1 MRRQHIF
8 GGALLALAGWAS
20 GQAQGQIQ
28 EQAQG
33 QIQGQLELCEAVGT
47 LTHNSDGSYFYSS
60 DLRYGADTDG
70 VTEWMKRLDETL
82 RANGVLLVALPTPTR
97 GMVNGGIVTDTAALE
112 TLQIDFDAAA
122 ATAYYQDYVR
132 SLAPLAAVDL
142 APWTRA
148 LAGRTPGF
156 QQRYDRHWTPEGART
171 AAAAAAAALAV
182 NPRYVA
188 LTPPAPTEFA
198 TTLVGTEP
206 GENAI
211 FELAEE
217 KCGDLPD
224 TLMEPINRYETRE
237 AGQGDLFA
245 SETPLVALVG
255 TSFSTEPYNF
265 DGFLSDALGQP
276 VLNAAVSAG
285 GLYTALQ
292 DLLLNREPGGNPR
305 VIVWEYRLGDAVGAD
320 GEENFV
326 PFRELI
332 ASVHGDCGADALVR
346 NRAAV
351 AGTGGAEV
359 ALLTNTDP
367 AVTGPDYYLRLQASD
382 LSLVEFTLTLTHAGG
397 SADVAPI
404 LRSTRVANTG
414 EYYLELSRDLTAPLE
429 RVSLTV
435 PAGTTGTV
443 DAQLCRASEAGTLAS
458 RGP

>member
-1 MRRQHIF
+1 MRRQHLF
-8 GGALLALAGWAS
+8 GGALLVLAGWAS
-20 GQAQGQIQ
+20 GQAQGQ
-28 EQAQG
+28 ARA
-33 QIQGQLELCEAVGT
+33 QLELCEAVGT

-70 VTEWMKRLDETL
+70 VTRWMKRLDETL
-82 RANGVLLVALPTPTR
+82 RADGVLLVAVPTPTR

-122 ATAYYQDYVR
+122 ATAYYQDYVG

-171 AAAAAAAALAV
+171 AAAATAAALAT
-182 NPRYVA
+182 NPRYAA
-188 LTPPAPTEFA
+188 LTKAAPTEFT
-198 TTLVGTEP
+198 TTLVGTGP

-211 FELAEE
+211 FELTEE

-224 TLMEPINRYETRE
+224 ALMEPVNLYETRE

-245 SETPLVALVG
+245 SDTPLVALAG

-265 DGFLSDALGQP
+265 DGFLSEALGQP

-305 VIVWEYRLGDAVGAD
+305 VIVWEYRLGDAALANGEAD
-320 GEENFV
+320 FV

-332 ASVHGDCGADALVR
+332 ASVHGDCGADALET
-346 NRAAV
+346 NRAAFT
-351 AGTGGAEV
+351 GTDV

-367 AVTGPDYYLRLQASD
+367 AVAGPGYYLRLQASD
-382 LSLVEFTLTLTHAGG
+382 LSLVEFTITLTHADG

-404 LRSTRVANTG
+404 VRSTRVTNTG
-414 EYYLELSRDLTAPLE
+414 EYYLELSREIQVPLTG
-429 RVSLTV
+429 VSLTV

-443 DAQLCRASEAGTLAS
+443 DAQLCRAPAPGALAA

>member
-1 MRRQHIF
+1 MKRQRIF

-28 EQAQG
+28 G
-33 QIQGQLELCEAVGT
+33 QIQRQAQLELCEAVGT

-82 RANGVLLVALPTPTR
+82 RADGTLLVAVPTPTR
-97 GMVNGGIVTDTAALE
+97 GMVNGGIVTDRAALE

-142 APWTRA
+142 VPWTRA
-148 LAGRTPGF
+148 LAGRMPGF

-171 AAAAAAAALAV
+171 AAVAAAAALATD
-182 NPRYVA
+182 PRYAA
-188 LTPPAPTEFA
+188 LTPPAPTKFT

-211 FELAEE
+211 FELTEE

-224 TLMEPINRYETRE
+224 EVMETVNLYETRE

-245 SETPLVALVG
+245 SETPLVALAG

-305 VIVWEYRLGDAVGAD
+305 VIVWEYRLGDAVQANSEAD
-320 GEENFV
+320 FV

-332 ASVHGDCGADALVR
+332 ASVHGDCGADALVT

-351 AGTGGAEV
+351 SGTNVE
-359 ALLTNTDP
+359 LLTTSDP
-367 AVTGPDYYLRLQASD
+367 AVVGPDYYLRLQASD
-382 LSLVEFTLTLTHAGG
+382 LSLVEFALTLTHADG

-414 EYYLELSRDLTAPLE
+414 EYYLELSRELTAPLE

-443 DAQLCRASEAGTLAS
+443 DAQLCRAPGAGTLAS